1 MIKCELSQ
9 AENQTSYGPLCALG
23 HKVDGG
29 QFWAKISCQV

>member
-23 HKVDGG
+23 HYLTQNKVLN
-29 QFWAKISCQV
+29 K